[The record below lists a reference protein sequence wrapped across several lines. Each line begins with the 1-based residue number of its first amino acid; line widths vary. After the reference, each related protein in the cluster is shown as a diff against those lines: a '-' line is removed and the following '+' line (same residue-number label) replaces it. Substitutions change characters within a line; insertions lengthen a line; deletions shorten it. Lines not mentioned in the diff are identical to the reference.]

1 MPVMEAMASGLAVV
15 TTNCLGV
22 TSFAIHG
29 LNCLLVN
36 DHEPDTCARYL
47 VQVLTNSVVR

>member
-22 TSFAIHG
+22 TSFAEPG
-29 LNCLLVN
+29 VNCMLADANDAGMCAKHLL
-36 DHEPDTCARYL
+36 
-47 VQVLTNSVVR
+47 QVLTSPELR